1 MATST
6 DQKARAF
13 DLFGKI
19 MEYFSEEK
27 RDPEKVLDVLQIMK
41 DKKNFAEIL
50 LAKKEAISNLFKIA
64 VNYCMSL
71 KDMISAGKYDGVNSD
86 INDKNFPT
94 EKHGHEEVETRLIHF
109 DRNISTENAIK
120 ELDKMDLRPANLA
133 ELLAFGAKYPDEQR
147 KFPIVALGS
156 VWRGMDDRFVA
167 YLWGYSG
174 TRGLDLDWFS
184 YDWHALSRFLAVR
197 K

>member
-13 DLFGKI
+13 DLFSKI
-19 MEYFSEEK
+19 MEYFCEDK
-27 RDPEKVLDVLQIMK
+27 RNAEKVLDVLQIIK

-71 KDMISAGKYDGVNSD
+71 KDMVSAGKYDEANSD
-86 INDKNFPT
+86 INDKNFPI
-94 EKHGHEEVETRLIHF
+94 EKHGHEEIESQLIHF
-109 DRNISTENAIK
+109 DRNISSEDAIK

-156 VWRGMDDRFVA
+156 VWRPVHARYVA
-167 YLWGYSG
+167 YLWSG
-174 TRGLDLDWFS
+174 SGSRELGLSWFDD
-184 YDWHALSRFLAVR
+184 DWHANYRFLAVR